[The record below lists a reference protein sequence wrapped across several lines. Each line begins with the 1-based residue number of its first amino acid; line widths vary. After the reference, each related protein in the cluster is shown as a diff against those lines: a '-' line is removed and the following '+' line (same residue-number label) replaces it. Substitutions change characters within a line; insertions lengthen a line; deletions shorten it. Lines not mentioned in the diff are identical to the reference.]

1 MKILKYKLATE
12 TNHGT
17 PEKPMME
24 TVLSD
29 VSMPYATE
37 ADYQLALS
45 EAWQGEV
52 TVEEVAD
59 TTDEIRARRD
69 RLLAATDWAV
79 LPDSP
84 LDAQSLEAVKTYRQ
98 ALRDVPQ
105 QERFPSA
112 ITWPQMPEL
121 ANQPRFVWLPR
132 QTAAR
137 RLPADPNGHRPKGGD
152 SRPSPYHTLSQ
163 RHPLHSCQEIHICPQ
178 LFLSCGRR
186 HRDSIILHGNLP
198 LIGFILGDSIGFL
211 RIGHSN
217 RRK

>member
-1 MKILKYKLATE
+1 
-12 TNHGT
+12 
-17 PEKPMME
+17 MME

-105 QERFPSA
+105 QEHFPGA
-112 ITWPQMPEL
+112 ITWPRMPEL
-121 ANQPRFVWLPR
+121 ANLP
-132 QTAAR
+132 
-137 RLPADPNGHRPKGGD
+137 
-152 SRPSPYHTLSQ
+152 
-163 RHPLHSCQEIHICPQ
+163 
-178 LFLSCGRR
+178 
-186 HRDSIILHGNLP
+186 
-198 LIGFILGDSIGFL
+198 
-211 RIGHSN
+211 
-217 RRK
+217 

>member
-12 TNHGT
+12 ANHGT

-29 VSMPYATE
+29 VSMPYTTE
-37 ADYQLALS
+37 TDYQMALS

-52 TVEEVAD
+52 TVEEVPETA
-59 TTDEIRARRD
+59 DEIRARRD

-105 QERFPSA
+105 QEHFPGA
-112 ITWPQMPEL
+112 ITWPRMSEL
-121 ANQPRFVWLPR
+121 ANLP
-132 QTAAR
+132 
-137 RLPADPNGHRPKGGD
+137 
-152 SRPSPYHTLSQ
+152 
-163 RHPLHSCQEIHICPQ
+163 
-178 LFLSCGRR
+178 
-186 HRDSIILHGNLP
+186 
-198 LIGFILGDSIGFL
+198 
-211 RIGHSN
+211 
-217 RRK
+217 

>member
-12 TNHGT
+12 ANHGT

-29 VSMPYATE
+29 VSMPYTTE
-37 ADYQLALS
+37 ADYQMALS

-52 TVEEVAD
+52 TVEEVPETA
-59 TTDEIRARRD
+59 DEIRARRD

-105 QERFPSA
+105 QEHFPGA
-112 ITWPQMPEL
+112 ITWPRMPEL
-121 ANQPRFVWLPR
+121 ANLP
-132 QTAAR
+132 
-137 RLPADPNGHRPKGGD
+137 
-152 SRPSPYHTLSQ
+152 
-163 RHPLHSCQEIHICPQ
+163 
-178 LFLSCGRR
+178 
-186 HRDSIILHGNLP
+186 
-198 LIGFILGDSIGFL
+198 
-211 RIGHSN
+211 
-217 RRK
+217 

>member
-12 TNHGT
+12 ANHGT

-29 VSMPYATE
+29 VSMPYTTE
-37 ADYQLALS
+37 TDYQMALS

-52 TVEEVAD
+52 TVEEVPETA
-59 TTDEIRARRD
+59 DEIRARRD

-105 QERFPSA
+105 QDGFPA
-112 ITWPQMPEL
+112 DIQWPEL
-121 ANQPRFVWLPR
+121 PETVKAAPDPVD
-132 QTAAR
+132 TAFDV
-137 RLPADPNGHRPKGGD
+137 LIGGD
-152 SRPSPYHTLSQ
+152 A
-163 RHPLHSCQEIHICPQ
+163 
-178 LFLSCGRR
+178 
-186 HRDSIILHGNLP
+186 DA
-198 LIGFILGDSIGFL
+198 
-211 RIGHSN
+211 
-217 RRK
+217 

>member
-12 TNHGT
+12 ANHGT

-29 VSMPYATE
+29 VSMPYTTE
-37 ADYQLALS
+37 TDYQMALS

-52 TVEEVAD
+52 TVEEVPETA
-59 TTDEIRARRD
+59 DEIRARRD

-105 QERFPSA
+105 QEHFPGA
-112 ITWPQMPEL
+112 LTWRRMPER
-121 ANQPRFVWLPR
+121 A
-132 QTAAR
+132 
-137 RLPADPNGHRPKGGD
+137 
-152 SRPSPYHTLSQ
+152 
-163 RHPLHSCQEIHICPQ
+163 
-178 LFLSCGRR
+178 
-186 HRDSIILHGNLP
+186 NLP
-198 LIGFILGDSIGFL
+198 
-211 RIGHSN
+211 
-217 RRK
+217 

>member
-1 MKILKYKLATE
+1 MYIWFCVTQKQLIEVNTMKILKYKLATE
-12 TNHGT
+12 ANHGT

-29 VSMPYATE
+29 VSMPYTTE
-37 ADYQLALS
+37 TDYQMALS

-52 TVEEVAD
+52 TVEEVPETA
-59 TTDEIRARRD
+59 DEIRARRD

-121 ANQPRFVWLPR
+121 ANQP
-132 QTAAR
+132 
-137 RLPADPNGHRPKGGD
+137 
-152 SRPSPYHTLSQ
+152 
-163 RHPLHSCQEIHICPQ
+163 
-178 LFLSCGRR
+178 
-186 HRDSIILHGNLP
+186 
-198 LIGFILGDSIGFL
+198 
-211 RIGHSN
+211 
-217 RRK
+217 

>member
-1 MKILKYKLATE
+1 MKFLKYKLATE
-12 TNHGT
+12 INHGT

-29 VSMPYATE
+29 ASMPYIAE

-52 TVEEVAD
+52 TVEEGPETA
-59 TTDEIRARRD
+59 DEIRARRD

-98 ALRDVPQ
+98 APRDVPQ
-105 QERFPSA
+105 QEHFPGA

-121 ANQPRFVWLPR
+121 ANQP
-132 QTAAR
+132 
-137 RLPADPNGHRPKGGD
+137 
-152 SRPSPYHTLSQ
+152 
-163 RHPLHSCQEIHICPQ
+163 
-178 LFLSCGRR
+178 
-186 HRDSIILHGNLP
+186 
-198 LIGFILGDSIGFL
+198 
-211 RIGHSN
+211 
-217 RRK
+217 

>member
-1 MKILKYKLATE
+1 MKILKYKLDTE

-69 RLLAATDWAV
+69 RLLAATD
-79 LPDSP
+79 
-84 LDAQSLEAVKTYRQ
+84 
-98 ALRDVPQ
+98 
-105 QERFPSA
+105 
-112 ITWPQMPEL
+112 
-121 ANQPRFVWLPR
+121 
-132 QTAAR
+132 
-137 RLPADPNGHRPKGGD
+137 
-152 SRPSPYHTLSQ
+152 
-163 RHPLHSCQEIHICPQ
+163 
-178 LFLSCGRR
+178 
-186 HRDSIILHGNLP
+186 
-198 LIGFILGDSIGFL
+198 
-211 RIGHSN
+211 
-217 RRK
+217 

>member
-12 TNHGT
+12 ANHGT

-29 VSMPYATE
+29 VSMPYTTE
-37 ADYQLALS
+37 TDYQMALS

-52 TVEEVAD
+52 TVEEVPETA
-59 TTDEIRARRD
+59 DEIRARRD

-105 QERFPSA
+105 QEHFRGA
-112 ITWPQMPEL
+112 ITWPRMPEL
-121 ANQPRFVWLPR
+121 ANLP
-132 QTAAR
+132 
-137 RLPADPNGHRPKGGD
+137 
-152 SRPSPYHTLSQ
+152 
-163 RHPLHSCQEIHICPQ
+163 
-178 LFLSCGRR
+178 
-186 HRDSIILHGNLP
+186 
-198 LIGFILGDSIGFL
+198 
-211 RIGHSN
+211 
-217 RRK
+217 

>member
-29 VSMPYATE
+29 VSMPYAPE

-121 ANQPRFVWLPR
+121 ANQP
-132 QTAAR
+132 
-137 RLPADPNGHRPKGGD
+137 
-152 SRPSPYHTLSQ
+152 
-163 RHPLHSCQEIHICPQ
+163 
-178 LFLSCGRR
+178 
-186 HRDSIILHGNLP
+186 
-198 LIGFILGDSIGFL
+198 
-211 RIGHSN
+211 
-217 RRK
+217 

>member
-12 TNHGT
+12 ANHGT

-29 VSMPYATE
+29 VSMPYTTE
-37 ADYQLALS
+37 TDYQMALS

-52 TVEEVAD
+52 TVEEVLETA
-59 TTDEIRARRD
+59 DEIRARRD

-121 ANQPRFVWLPR
+121 ANQP
-132 QTAAR
+132 
-137 RLPADPNGHRPKGGD
+137 
-152 SRPSPYHTLSQ
+152 
-163 RHPLHSCQEIHICPQ
+163 
-178 LFLSCGRR
+178 
-186 HRDSIILHGNLP
+186 
-198 LIGFILGDSIGFL
+198 
-211 RIGHSN
+211 
-217 RRK
+217 

>member
-79 LPDSP
+79 LPESP
-84 LDAQSLEAVKTYRQ
+84 LDAQSLEAVKTYRH

-121 ANQPRFVWLPR
+121 ANQP
-132 QTAAR
+132 
-137 RLPADPNGHRPKGGD
+137 
-152 SRPSPYHTLSQ
+152 
-163 RHPLHSCQEIHICPQ
+163 
-178 LFLSCGRR
+178 
-186 HRDSIILHGNLP
+186 
-198 LIGFILGDSIGFL
+198 
-211 RIGHSN
+211 
-217 RRK
+217 